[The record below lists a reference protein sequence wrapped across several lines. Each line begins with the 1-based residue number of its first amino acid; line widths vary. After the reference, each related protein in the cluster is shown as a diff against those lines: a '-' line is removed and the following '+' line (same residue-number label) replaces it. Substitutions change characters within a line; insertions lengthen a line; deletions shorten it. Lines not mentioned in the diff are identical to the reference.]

1 MITTDR
7 FLLVLVFLFTLLHN
21 SAHALVILQYHHIAD
36 DTPFSTSTK
45 PEVFAAHLEHLAQ
58 SGFNIVS
65 VSYTHLRAHET

>member
-45 PEVFAAHLEHLAQ
+45 P
-58 SGFNIVS
+58 
-65 VSYTHLRAHET
+65 